1 MCLLQGSIFCRRG
14 IEECVSSAGE
24 CACRAADIEHLGAG
38 SVPGTPVGRAVVLKT
53 NFFDNFSPLFGLFT
67 KYQIWLKKYI
77 MDLGFKI

>member
-1 MCLLQGSIFCRRG
+1 MSSAGKHLLQ
-14 IEECVSSAGE
+14 EEEELCVSSAGE

-53 NFFDNFSPLFGLFT
+53 QSLTISLLYYTLFT
-67 KYQIWLKKYI
+67 IYQIWLKKYI

>member
-38 SVPGTPVGRAVVLKT
+38 SVPGTPVGRAVVLMV
-53 NFFDNFSPLFGLFT
+53 
-67 KYQIWLKKYI
+67 II
-77 MDLGFKI
+77 IR

>member
-1 MCLLQGSIFCRRG
+1 MPS
-14 IEECVSSAGE
+14 
-24 CACRAADIEHLGAG
+24 ACRGGAG

-53 NFFDNFSPLFGLFT
+53 QNFDDFSPLFGLFT